1 MGKLLMWK
9 IGAGSV
15 DVQRVDDDK
24 ENIKVEVS
32 ENCDL
37 CCMCYLI
44 YLWLYWPTTVE
55 RDNKS

>member
-15 DVQRVDDDK
+15 DVQRVDDEK

-37 CCMCYLI
+37 CCMFYLV
-44 YLWLYWPTTVE
+44 YLFIDPQQ
-55 RDNKS
+55 

>member
-44 YLWLYWPTTVE
+44 YPFI
-55 RDNKS
+55 DPQQ